1 MDSTS
6 SMETIDNE
14 PLFERTLV
22 LIKPDGMMYRD
33 AIVKRLK
40 NAGFVT
46 LQVLYI
52 DFYSL
57 HILINL

>member
-6 SMETIDNE
+6 SIETIDNE

-40 NAGFVT
+40 NAGFVI

-52 DFYSL
+52 DFHLL
-57 HILINL
+57 HTPINF